1 MNTANADQVVN
12 EYLAG
17 RLSRRQLIARLMAL
31 GAAAAG
37 LGRTVR
43 AADENGEPTFRARS
57 IDHVAL
63 NVADIERSRDWYAK
77 HLGLRVASRSET
89 SCFLDFGA
97 GDDFLALFKSD
108 TPGLHHYSFAI
119 PDYDQDDAARRL
131 RDAGLTPK
139 PRGGR
144 MYFDDPDGIE
154 VQVSQG

>member
-1 MNTANADQVVN
+1 MNATNADGIVN
-12 EYLAG
+12 DYLAG
-17 RLSRRQLIARLMAL
+17 RLSRRQLIASLMSL

-37 LGRTVR
+37 FGRAVR
-43 AADENGEPTFRARS
+43 AADENGEPTFKAKS

-63 NVADIERSRDWYAK
+63 NVTDIKRSRDWYVK
-77 HLGLRVASRSET
+77 HLGLRVASESET

-97 GDDFLALFKSD
+97 GDDFLALFKNEQ
-108 TPGLHHYSFAI
+108 PGLDHYSFAI
-119 PDYDQDDAARRL
+119 PDYDQQDAARRL

-144 MYFDDPDGIE
+144 MYFDDPDGVE